1 MFCCRVRYYS
11 WQSTV
16 KLVGEYGK
24 ACRRVRYS
32 LWRSTVR
39 LAGEYGIVA
48 RRAKPSK
55 IAVFA
60 GIFCLND
67 SFGSQTDP

>member
-11 WQSTV
+11 LQSTV
-16 KLVGEYGK
+16 KLVGEYGIP
-24 ACRRVRYS
+24 CRRVRYS
-32 LWRSTVR
+32 LWRSTLK

-60 GIFCLND
+60 GNYCLID
-67 SFGSQTDP
+67 SFGSQIDP